1 MADQRTTTISAALR
15 LLADAL
21 DAQAAKD
28 ADPGPEWYDSANY
41 PHGPKA
47 FRRHIARGMR
57 AIKAGK
63 GYRVHRDDAEAYW
76 QTLRRVPPTPPPHR
90 QGDESDAAVRAR
102 LERAGIRFAAHAA

>member
-1 MADQRTTTISAALR
+1 MTGKTNTIAAALR
-15 LLADAL
+15 LLADAIE
-21 DAQAAKD
+21 AQEAKD

-63 GYRVHRDDAEAYW
+63 GYRVRRDDAEAFW
-76 QTLRRVPPTPPPHR
+76 ESTLRRKPAPALRPLA
-90 QGDESDAAVRAR
+90 DDSEAAMRAR
-102 LERAGIRFAAHAA
+102 LERAGIRLGAQAA